1 MRFINE
7 LFPTPISPKTMKFC
21 GGFKTLWTDPVFP
34 DFDFIPLALDY
45 QHTKLKTEY
54 RCKNL
59 TPATASTSISDG
71 ETNFWESSKPAPAD
85 ESPNSSLQVMSY
97 QPSSPDWPRGDVT
110 DAEYS
115 SGEGDTSRWRW
126 TGFSPAYKSR
136 KRHLEVEEE
145 ANSPEDSPRKKFKET
160 PPSPLDNAMDQD
172 HDSDEEYE
180 VENAL
185 LL

>member
-1 MRFINE
+1 M
-7 LFPTPISPKTMKFC
+7 PI
-21 GGFKTLWTDPVFP
+21 D
-34 DFDFIPLALDY
+34 
-45 QHTKLKTEY
+45 TEHQ
-54 RCKNL
+54 NL
-59 TPATASTSISDG
+59 TPAIASTSVSDG

-85 ESPNSSLQVMSY
+85 ESPNSSLQVISY
-97 QPSSPDWPRGDVT
+97 QPSSPDWSRGDVT

-115 SGEGDTSRWRW
+115 SGEGDTSQRW

-136 KRHLEVEEE
+136 KRYLEVEE

-180 VENAL
+180 VEKSLTLEDEPVLPRSCLPQLNRLERGPYRVRQNSQGEPELYVPGRLAIDY
-185 LL
+185 